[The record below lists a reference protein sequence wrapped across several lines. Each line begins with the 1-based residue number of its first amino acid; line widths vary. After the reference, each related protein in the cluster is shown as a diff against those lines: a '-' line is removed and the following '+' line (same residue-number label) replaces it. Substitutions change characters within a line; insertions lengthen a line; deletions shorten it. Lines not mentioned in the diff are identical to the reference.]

1 MGLERMNTMRTKF
14 MVLLEEV
21 LDRKNTDLWLR
32 NKIELNHD
40 NGYLNEKQ
48 YDALLTVVANR

>member
-1 MGLERMNTMRTKF
+1 MKTKF
-14 MVLLEEV
+14 MELIEMA
-21 LDRKNTDLWLR
+21 LDSENTDLWLR
-32 NKIELNHD
+32 NKIELNFV

>member
-1 MGLERMNTMRTKF
+1 MRTKF
-14 MVLLEEV
+14 MELLEET
-21 LDRKNTDLWLR
+21 LDSKNTDLWLR